1 MLSLFN
7 QSEPDHVCRAIRKPL
22 VDFGGEWYT
31 SEVMGIGL
39 MALSYE
45 GAYQRDPQIV
55 RDA

>member
-7 QSEPDHVCRAIRKPL
+7 QSEPDHVCRAIRKPP
-22 VDFGGEWYT
+22 VDFGREWYT

-45 GAYQRDPQIV
+45 GAYQREPQIV